1 MPATVLVQDIIDAL
15 EIQFDESYSFLN
27 LDTGQV
33 KTVSRDLLRKA
44 EEFPDE
50 EPDLPAW
57 QEPEW
62 EVAKQIISTDR
73 FKKLPTKYDVHEWAI
88 MEEFSASV
96 ESGRIR
102 DDLLDAIHGRGAFR
116 FFKQTLRRYKI
127 EPAWFAFRAGALK
140 QIALDWCEE
149 NDISWK

>member
-127 EPAWFAFRAGALK
+127 EPAWFAFRTGALK